1 MYVCDVHI
9 KNESGFIETTRVQYG
24 PICLHDCWTKW
35 MMQMNGR
42 KTGNINES
50 DNSNYCY
57 SSWQTKRQL
66 GDRAGM
72 REHSTLVFGS
82 IDDQSG
88 DGGSQL

>member
-1 MYVCDVHI
+1 
-9 KNESGFIETTRVQYG
+9 
-24 PICLHDCWTKW
+24 
-35 MMQMNGR
+35 MNGR

-72 REHSTLVFGS
+72 RELSTLVFGS